1 MTHSITYALLGL
13 ELEAKVWD
21 SKPFTLSQQIASGT
35 YGPDKY
41 TIMQNA
47 VSFELYIEWKGQW
60 YEVSMQSVMQ
70 AIINATDK
78 KES

>member
-1 MTHSITYALLGL
+1 MAGTRTFALLGL
-13 ELEAKVWD
+13 QLEAKVWD
-21 SKPFTLSQQIASGT
+21 DRPFALSKEIASGT
-35 YGPDKY
+35 YGPEKY

-70 AIINATDK
+70 AIINASDN